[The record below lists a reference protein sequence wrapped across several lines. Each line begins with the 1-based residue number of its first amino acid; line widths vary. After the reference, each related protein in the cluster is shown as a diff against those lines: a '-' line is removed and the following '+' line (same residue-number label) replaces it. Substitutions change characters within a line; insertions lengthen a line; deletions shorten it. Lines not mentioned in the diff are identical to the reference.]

1 MSTMFIF
8 RRYTSTVT
16 LHLILDSNFE
26 TLNKLLNDEQRQLE
40 KNIGVET
47 VGRPKNNYFLIRL
60 PRNKSHTEIKELAK
74 TTPLRYDSLVF
85 GFKKLFCGKK

>member
-1 MSTMFIF
+1 MLTMFIF

-47 VGRPKNNYFLIRL
+47 VGRSKNNYFLIRL
-60 PRNKSHTEIKELAK
+60 PRNKSHAEIKERSK
-74 TTPLRYDSLVF
+74 TTPLQYDSLVF
-85 GFKKLFCGKK
+85 GFKQLFYGK